1 VVVGTAAAAA
11 VARQVGQRVCLA
23 GQLAHLSNR
32 LFFLKQFY
40 HARETSVVEFLA
52 GQIRNNFS
60 RSRSRSGS
68 GPRAD
73 LFDVKLFI
81 FYF

>member
-1 VVVGTAAAAA
+1 MMVSAAAAA
-11 VARQVGQRVCLA
+11 ARQICQRVCLA
-23 GQLAHLSNR
+23 GQLAHLSNL
-32 LFFLKQFY
+32 LFLFKQSDL
-40 HARETSVVEFLA
+40 AREASVVDFLA